1 MLLQSIVLILTS
13 VSALPG
19 KNAKLIVG
27 GKEAAKFEYPW
38 LVSLE
43 TSNFHICGGTLLDE
57 NNIITAAHCGVG
69 ERPSPSLTA
78 VAHRH
83 DLNADVESENAV
95 VFEVKRII
103 NHPQYNTKT
112 NAFDAAIWKVQVVSG
127 DLKSLTG
134 VFGAVDLDDGSL
146 GLKANTTL
154 TIAGWGDT
162 AENGAS
168 SNVLLEAVV
177 DIVDSK
183 QCKKAYE
190 YLDDSSLCAAAP
202 GKDTC
207 QGDSGGPI
215 FKPAGKNGKVTLV
228 GITSFGEGCANAKF
242 PGAYARTSSIIDW
255 VRKTT
260 KNPNPP
266 ASPSDAGDE
275 GIP

>member
-1 MLLQSIVLILTS
+1 MISITLQH
-13 VSALPG
+13 
-19 KNAKLIVG
+19 AKLIVG
-27 GKEAAKFEYPW
+27 GKEVPKFQYPW

-43 TSNFHICGGTLLDE
+43 TSNFHICGGTLLDA
-57 NNIITAAHCGVG
+57 NNVLTAAHCGVG

-83 DLNADVESENAV
+83 DLTSDVDAENSV

-103 NHPQYNTKT
+103 NHPQYDSKT
-112 NAFDAAIWKVQVVSG
+112 NAFDAAIWKIQVVSG
-127 DLKSLTG
+127 DLKTLSG
-134 VFGAVDLDDGSL
+134 AIGAVEIDDGSL
-146 GLKANTTL
+146 GFKSNTTL

-162 AENGAS
+162 LENGPS
-168 SNVLLEAVV
+168 SQVLLEAQV

-183 QCKKAYE
+183 DCKKAYD
-190 YLDDSSLCAAAP
+190 YLDASSLCAAAP

-207 QGDSGGPI
+207 QGDSGGPL
-215 FKPAGKNGKVTLV
+215 FKPSGKKGKVTLV
-228 GITSFGEGCANAKF
+228 GITSFGDGCANAKY

-255 VRKTT
+255 IRKTT

-266 ASPSDAGDE
+266 ASPSDQGDE